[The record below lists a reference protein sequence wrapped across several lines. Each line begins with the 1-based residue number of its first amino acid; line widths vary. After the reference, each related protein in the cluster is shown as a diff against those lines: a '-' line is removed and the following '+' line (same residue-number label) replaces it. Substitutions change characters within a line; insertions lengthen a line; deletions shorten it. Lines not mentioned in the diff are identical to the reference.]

1 MGRRFKVWVANLNLS
16 GRGQGH
22 PPPLVLDE
30 TEVQRV
36 PTPLL
41 TTLKC
46 IIFLYFIYHL
56 F

>member
-1 MGRRFKVWVANLNLS
+1 MGKSSKVVADLDLS

-22 PPPLVLDE
+22 PPSLVLDE
-30 TEVQRV
+30 TEVERV

-41 TTLKC
+41 TTLTC
-46 IIFLYFIYHL
+46 IIFLYFIYYL